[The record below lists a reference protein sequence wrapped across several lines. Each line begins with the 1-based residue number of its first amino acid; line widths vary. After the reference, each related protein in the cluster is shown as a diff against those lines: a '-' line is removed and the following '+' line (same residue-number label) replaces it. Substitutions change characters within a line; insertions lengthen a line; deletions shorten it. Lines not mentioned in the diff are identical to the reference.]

1 MSILVN
7 TGFKVGGAEPLNEYS
22 VRETVDDRDDLV
34 TNGYVYEG
42 MEVYCKDT
50 KIKYRW
56 NGAAWDIL
64 DNAPTDESTHKT
76 TIYENH
82 IDMGKYILLAKITN
96 ANYTNNIIKFSCP
109 NYKGSMDV
117 GFKYEDDMDI
127 YKFELHFN
135 TGSRKENNGY
145 GVTLKQHGLGLYS
158 YPLNNPKN
166 TEPKIE
172 EAIRLYW
179 DYSKGE
185 IYVFLVDIMT
195 AIPHCVLEYTGSGT
209 LLREN
214 TFVMDDL
221 YNRREGLNGTW
232 EESRWKSIP
241 YNKLETPP
249 IHELGGNGGSAEG
262 LTTYTT
268 IEDLGLTAPVTV
280 GEIFNA
286 MPDKTMAIISCEE
299 IEENPRGDVIYV
311 SDVPMAFG
319 ILTIKKNAPGRFSIE
334 YQNSLQGAV
343 CNVRRWIGTLKGLDG
358 TGLIW
363 KEILTDEDVVITED
377 MIAYYGTE
385 ILKYPVGTWRID
397 NVNIANQFTDLPL
410 KNMAGIIEIS
420 SIDPN
425 RSPYEHTYGYRHYI
439 FKSSLDGLIYIRTLN
454 SGDTAG
460 TLQRDTGWKKIQTSI
475 NYSTTEQAVGT
486 WIDGSTV
493 YRKVFII
500 DSVDAQTTEADVEIC
515 NLGFNT
521 QKRIIKLSGSVNSIG
536 SDGFLPYAYYPN
548 SFQFFS
554 YLQDDSVYF
563 KGTWKYP
570 LNSVR
575 IILEYIK

>member
-109 NYKGSMDV
+109 NYKGTMDV

-241 YNKLETPP
+241 FNKLEVPP

-262 LTTYTT
+262 MTTYTT

-286 MPDKTMAIISCEE
+286 MPDKTMAVISCEE
-299 IEENPRGDVIYV
+299 IEENPRGDIIYV

-343 CNVRRWIGTLKGLDG
+343 CNVKRWIGTLKGLDG

-363 KEILTDEDVVITED
+363 KEVLTDNGVIITED

>member
-22 VRETVDDRDDLV
+22 VRETLDDRDDLV

-109 NYKGSMDV
+109 NYKGTMDV

-241 YNKLETPP
+241 FNKLEVPP

-262 LTTYTT
+262 MTTYTT

-280 GEIFNA
+280 GEIFNV
-286 MPDKTMAIISCEE
+286 MPDKTMAVISCEE
-299 IEENPRGDVIYV
+299 IEENSRGDIIYV

-343 CNVRRWIGTLKGLDG
+343 CNVKRWIGTLKGLDG

-363 KEILTDEDVVITED
+363 KEVLTDNGVIITSD
-377 MIAYYGTE
+377 IIAKYGTE
-385 ILKYPVGTWRID
+385 ILKYPVGTWRI
-397 NVNIANQFTDLPL
+397 NNKNIGNQFTDLPL
-410 KNMAGIIEIS
+410 KDMGSVIEID

-536 SDGFLPYAYYPN
+536 SDVFLPYAYYPN

>member
-1 MSILVN
+1 MGVKIADKLEQYNQGTYYLVDSSA
-7 TGFKVGGAEPLNEYS
+7 VEYVDKDGVTKS
-22 VRETVDDRDDLV
+22 VK
-34 TNGYVYEG
+34 
-42 MEVYCKDT
+42 EV
-50 KIKYRW
+50 
-56 NGAAWDIL
+56 L
-64 DNAPTDESTHKT
+64 DSTPTDVSTHKT
-76 TIYENH
+76 TIYENN
-82 IDMGKYILLAKITN
+82 IDMGKYLLLAKITG
-96 ANYTNNIIKFSCP
+96 ANYANNIIKFSCP
-109 NYKGSMDV
+109 NYKGTNDA

-135 TGSRKENNGY
+135 TGSRRETNSY

-166 TEPKIE
+166 TEPRIE

-185 IYVFLVDIMT
+185 IYVFLVDMMT

-221 YNRREGLNGTW
+221 YNRRDGLNGTW
-232 EESRWKSIP
+232 EESKWKSIP

-286 MPDKTMAIISCEE
+286 MPDGTMAIISCEE
-299 IEENPRGDVIYV
+299 IEENTKGDIIYV
-311 SDVPMAFG
+311 SDVPTAFG
-319 ILTIKKNAPGRFSIE
+319 ILTIKKNALNRFSIE
-334 YQNSLQGAV
+334 YQNSLGGTV

-363 KEILTDEDVVITED
+363 KEILTDEGVVITED

-385 ILKYPVGTWRID
+385 ILKYPIGTWRI
-397 NVNIANQFTDLPL
+397 NNKNIGNQFTDLPL
-410 KNMAGIIEIS
+410 KDMGSVIEID

-425 RSPYEHTYGYRHYI
+425 RSPYENSYGYRHYI
-439 FKSSLDGLIYIRTLN
+439 FKSSLDGIIYIRTLN
-454 SGDTAG
+454 SGDIAG
-460 TLQRDTGWKKIQTSI
+460 TLQRDTGWKKVCTDDTRVTTLETQVSELFQSVSNGKTLVANAITGKGVSTSSTATFATMATNIGKIGGSKEETKSYNNTSAGITPITLTFSANVLGIKQVIPPSDMAYITPQTSANMFRI
-475 NYSTTEQAVGT
+475 EGKSITIYVT
-486 WIDGSTV
+486 GS
-493 YRKVFII
+493 
-500 DSVDAQTTEADVEIC
+500 
-515 NLGFNT
+515 
-521 QKRIIKLSGSVNSIG
+521 
-536 SDGFLPYAYYPN
+536 
-548 SFQFFS
+548 
-554 YLQDDSVYF
+554 
-563 KGTWKYP
+563 GTWKVTA
-570 LNSVR
+570 L
-575 IILEYIK
+575 IKA

>member
-22 VRETVDDRDDLV
+22 VRETLDDRDDLV

-82 IDMGKYILLAKITN
+82 IDMGKYILLAKITD

-241 YNKLETPP
+241 FNKLEVPP

-262 LTTYTT
+262 MTTYTT

-286 MPDKTMAIISCEE
+286 MPDKTMAVISCEE
-299 IEENPRGDVIYV
+299 IEENPRGDIIYV

-343 CNVRRWIGTLKGLDG
+343 CNVKRWIGTLKGLDG

-363 KEILTDEDVVITED
+363 KEVLTDEGVVITED

-385 ILKYPVGTWRID
+385 ILKYPVGTWRI
-397 NVNIANQFTDLPL
+397 NNKNIGNQFTDLPL
-410 KNMAGIIEIS
+410 KDMGSVIEID

-425 RSPYEHTYGYRHYI
+425 RSPYENSYGYRHYI
-439 FKSSLDGLIYIRTLN
+439 FKASLDGIIYVRTLN

-563 KGTWKYP
+563 KGTWRYP
-570 LNSVR
+570 LNNIR
-575 IILEYIK
+575 IIVEYIK